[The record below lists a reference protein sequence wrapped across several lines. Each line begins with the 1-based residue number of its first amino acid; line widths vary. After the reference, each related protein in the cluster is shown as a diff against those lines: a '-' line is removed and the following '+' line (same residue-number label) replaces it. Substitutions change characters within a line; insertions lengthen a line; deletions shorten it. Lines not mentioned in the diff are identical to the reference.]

1 MKRAVAS
8 LKKTIEMFELDI
20 DPAVYPQLKH
30 YCQALWEINNDL
42 NLTRHTSY
50 ELFVTRDLVDTL
62 ELSKHIPQGKEVLD
76 VGSGGGVPGMLLAL
90 LRPDLSISL
99 TDSVGKKAAALG
111 DIADAAKANVEIYH
125 CRAEELLE
133 DFRFDYT
140 TARAV
145 GPLKK
150 MGTWFAD
157 CWPAIG
163 RLLAVKGPKWIEEK
177 AEADELG
184 VLNKVDIRVLS
195 EYDVPG
201 VEWKSVI
208 LQLKASK

>member
-1 MKRAVAS
+1 VAS
-8 LKKTIEMFELDI
+8 LKKTIDMFELEV
-20 DPAVYPQLKH
+20 PNEAYPRLKH
-30 YCQALWEINNDL
+30 YCEALWEINQDL
-42 NLTRHTSY
+42 NLTRHTNY
-50 ELFVTRDLVDTL
+50 QLFVTRDLLDTI
-62 ELSKHIPQGKEVLD
+62 ELSKLIPQGKEVLD
-76 VGSGGGVPGMLLAL
+76 VGSGGGVPGLVLSI
-90 LRPDLSISL
+90 LRPDLKISL

-111 DIADAAKANVEIYH
+111 DIAELINASVEIYH

-133 DFRFDYT
+133 DFRYDYT
-140 TARAV
+140 IARAV

-157 CWPAIG
+157 RWPSVG

-184 VLNKVDIRVLS
+184 LLSKVDVRVMT
-195 EYDVPG
+195 EYEVPG

-208 LQLKASK
+208 LQLKAST